1 MVKRQKK
8 SLNAFTFRLTLAES
22 QGFEPWVPFG
32 DTAFRVLHLRPLGQ
46 LSMSQLYFTTFS
58 LIFNRNFPWH
68 SRSFQEVGEKKGG
81 KNGITRKM

>member
-46 LSMSQLYFTTFS
+46 LSIIKYYTLFRADCQ
-58 LIFNRNFPWH
+58 IP
-68 SRSFQEVGEKKGG
+68 SFFH
-81 KNGITRKM
+81 

>member
-46 LSMSQLYFTTFS
+46 LSIQTAIVIISHTIAVCQSPIYKSTHGQAVH
-58 LIFNRNFPWH
+58 P
-68 SRSFQEVGEKKGG
+68 G
-81 KNGITRKM
+81 